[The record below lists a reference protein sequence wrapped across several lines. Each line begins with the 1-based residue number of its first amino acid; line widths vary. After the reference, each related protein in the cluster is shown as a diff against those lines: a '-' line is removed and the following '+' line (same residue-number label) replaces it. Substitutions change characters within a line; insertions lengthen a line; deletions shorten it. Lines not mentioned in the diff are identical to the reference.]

1 MLFTFQW
8 QHDSFESFLFGP
20 RLISISPWENKNNKH
35 SNFGSKVVD
44 KIITE
49 VQANK
54 HLSRQCLGNLFAD
67 VINQISV
74 GFRGQSPL
82 RKFSG
87 SKENLDWLNDNSQGK
102 LCFTQFSTRI
112 YRNILYCHVIKE
124 YRCLKN
130 AINQLE
136 RNEWLF
142 LSAFQQGL
150 QQKLSWFLS

>member
-1 MLFTFQW
+1 MVW
-8 QHDSFESFLFGP
+8 APQHGY
-20 RLISISPWENKNNKH
+20 RW
-35 SNFGSKVVD
+35 
-44 KIITE
+44 
-49 VQANK
+49 
-54 HLSRQCLGNLFAD
+54 R
-67 VINQISV
+67 
-74 GFRGQSPL
+74 SPL

-87 SKENLDWLNDNSQGK
+87 SKEHLDWLNDNSQGK

-150 QQKLSWFLS
+150 QQKLVFVLTQENAFSLRFHFKANRKSIGSFKIGIFKIALHLRDQHAFMWQSLKILNNFNILK